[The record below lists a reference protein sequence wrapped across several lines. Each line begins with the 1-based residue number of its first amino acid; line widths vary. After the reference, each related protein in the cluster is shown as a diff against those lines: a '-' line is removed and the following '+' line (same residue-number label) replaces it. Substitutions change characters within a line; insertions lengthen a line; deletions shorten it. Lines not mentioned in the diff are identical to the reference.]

1 MSEQPKKLSLQ
12 EAMVERLKAKKQA
25 QTKRPTGLQGTQ
37 TKQLTS
43 QQTKKANNQ
52 KKRTGV

>member
-12 EAMVERLKAKKQA
+12 EALIEQLKAKKQS
-25 QTKRPTGLQGTQ
+25 QTKRPTGLRGTE
-37 TKQLTS
+37 TKQMTS
-43 QQTKKANNQ
+43 QKTKKTNNQ

>member
-12 EAMVERLKAKKQA
+12 EAMIERLKAKKQA

-37 TKQLTS
+37 TKQLRS